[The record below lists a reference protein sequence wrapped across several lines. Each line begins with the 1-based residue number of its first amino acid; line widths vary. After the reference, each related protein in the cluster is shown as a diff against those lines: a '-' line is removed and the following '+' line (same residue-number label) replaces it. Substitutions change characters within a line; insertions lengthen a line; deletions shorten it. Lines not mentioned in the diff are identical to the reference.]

1 MKIIV
6 IILFFALIQ
15 LAGFSQSTYF
25 TRSGHIYFISHTD
38 VIDIDADN
46 HQVASFLDIES
57 GKIQFAVLIKSF
69 EFSLAT
75 AKEHF
80 NESYMESDKFH
91 KATFKGEILNI
102 DSINLN
108 KNGICSVR
116 VKGDI
121 TIKGITKN
129 IEVPGKL
136 IIENGQINAISE
148 FELSI
153 SDFNISVP
161 RIVENRVAKIVKL
174 KVNMNYTL
182 YKK

>member
-1 MKIIV
+1 MKKAV
-6 IILFFALIQ
+6 VILFFVLIQ
-15 LAGFSQSTYF
+15 LASFSQSTYF
-25 TRSGHIYFISHTD
+25 TRSGHVYFISHTD
-38 VIDIDADN
+38 IIDIDANN
-46 HQVASFLDIES
+46 HQVASFLNIET

-69 EFSLAT
+69 GFSLAS

-80 NESYMESDKFH
+80 NESYMESDKFP

-102 DSINLN
+102 DSLDLN
-108 KNGICSVR
+108 KTGIYSVR

-129 IEVPGKL
+129 IEVSGKFK
-136 IIENGQINAISE
+136 IENGEINAISE
-148 FELSI
+148 FELPI

-161 RIVENRVAKIVKL
+161 KIVEHRVAKTVQI
-174 KVNMNYTL
+174 KVNMNYTQ

>member
-1 MKIIV
+1 MKTIV
-6 IILFFALIQ
+6 IILFLSLIQ

-80 NESYMESDKFH
+80 NESYMESDKFP
-91 KATFKGEILNI
+91 KATFKGEVLNI

-129 IEVPGKL
+129 IEVPGKF

-161 RIVENRVAKIVKL
+161 RIVENRVAKIVQL
-174 KVNMNYTL
+174 RVSMNYTL

>member
-1 MKIIV
+1 MKTIV
-6 IILFFALIQ
+6 IIIFFALIQ
-15 LAGFSQSTYF
+15 FPGFTQGTYF
-25 TRSGHIYFISHTD
+25 TRNGHIYFISHTD
-38 VIDIDADN
+38 IIDIDADN
-46 HQVASFLDIES
+46 HQVASFLNIET

-80 NESYMESDKFH
+80 NESYMESDKFP

-102 DSINLN
+102 DSFDLN

-129 IEVPGKL
+129 IEVPGEL
-136 IIENGQINAISE
+136 TVENEKINAVSE

-161 RIVENRVAKIVKL
+161 RIVENRVAKIVQL
-174 KVNMNYTL
+174 RVNMNYTQ

>member
-1 MKIIV
+1 MKKAVV
-6 IILFFALIQ
+6 ILSFALIQ
-15 LAGFSQSTYF
+15 LTGFSQSTYF
-25 TRSGHIYFISHTD
+25 TRSGHVCFVSHTD
-38 VIDIDADN
+38 IIDIDANN
-46 HQVASFLDIES
+46 HQVAGFLNIET

-69 EFSLAT
+69 GFSLAT

-80 NESYMESDKFH
+80 NESYMESDKFP

-102 DSINLN
+102 DSLDLN

-129 IEVPGKL
+129 IEVKGEL
-136 IIENGQINAISE
+136 TIDNEQINAISE

-153 SDFNISVP
+153 ADFNISVP
-161 RIVENRVAKIVKL
+161 KLVENKVAKNVQI
-174 KVNMNYTL
+174 KVNMNYSM

>member
-1 MKIIV
+1 MKKAV
-6 IILFFALIQ
+6 IILFFVLIQ

-25 TRSGHIYFISHTD
+25 TRSGHVYFISHTD
-38 VIDIDADN
+38 IIDIDANN
-46 HQVASFLDIES
+46 HQVASFLNIET

-69 EFSLAT
+69 KFSLAT

-80 NESYMESDKFH
+80 NESYMESDKFP

-102 DSINLN
+102 DSLDLN
-108 KNGICSVR
+108 KNGIWPVR

-129 IEVPGKL
+129 IEVHGEL
-136 IIENGQINAISE
+136 TIDNGQINAISE
-148 FELSI
+148 FELLI
-153 SDFNISVP
+153 SDFNILVP
-161 RIVENRVAKIVKL
+161 KLVEDKVAKTVQV

>member
-1 MKIIV
+1 MKKIV
-6 IILFFALIQ
+6 VILFFALIQ
-15 LAGFSQSTYF
+15 LTGFTQSTYF

-38 VIDIDADN
+38 VIDIDANN
-46 HQVASFLDIES
+46 HQVASFLNIET

-80 NESYMESDKFH
+80 NESYMESDKFP

-102 DSINLN
+102 DSLDLN

-129 IEVPGKL
+129 IEVPGEL
-136 IIENGQINAISE
+136 TIENGQINAMSE

-161 RIVENRVAKIVKL
+161 RIVENRVAKIVQL
-174 KVNMNYTL
+174 RVGMNYSL